1 MATTK
6 GEEITEGKTK
16 GEEAYEGPSK
26 GEDTKEGTKAYSSYR
41 TAPFDPN
48 KEGLLE
54 YFGRSA
60 GPMERFIRK
69 VYEKAPE
76 LIEESKEAL
85 KPYVD
90 FFKER
95 TGSGELDFFEGE
107 EGEDETVLAPPE
119 GLDVVTTI
127 DSRVLADPPPPIEF
141 DIFDVEGGGMR
152 KKREDVAR
160 RLFKDKDKH
169 RGEKA
174 GDKSKTH
181 KGDDDYT
188 GKKEKKGQDLREG
201 AEKDGG
207 QGTLAKTPGHGR
219 VDN

>member
-1 MATTK
+1 MATKK
-6 GEEITEGKTK
+6 GETITEGKTE

-26 GEDTKEGTKAYSSYR
+26 GEDTKEGTLAYSSR
-41 TAPFDPN
+41 SAPFDPN

-60 GPMERFIRK
+60 GLMERFLRA

-76 LIEESKEAL
+76 LIEDSKEAL

-107 EGEDETVLAPPE
+107 AGGEKTVLAPPE

-127 DSRVLADPPPPIEF
+127 EPIEF

-152 KKREDVAR
+152 QKTEDVAR

-169 RGEKA
+169 RGGKA

-181 KGDDDYT
+181 KGDEDYT

-201 AEKDGG
+201 AEKDGAE
-207 QGTLAKTPGHGR
+207 GTLAETPGHGR
-219 VDN
+219 VDY